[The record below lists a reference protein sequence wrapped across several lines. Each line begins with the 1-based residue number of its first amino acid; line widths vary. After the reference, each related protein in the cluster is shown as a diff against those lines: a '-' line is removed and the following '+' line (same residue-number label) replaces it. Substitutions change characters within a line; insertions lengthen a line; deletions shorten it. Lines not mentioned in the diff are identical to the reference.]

1 MGKFTFQSQPKLRM
15 LSNEQIVT
23 IHEKALRILEN
34 TGVYFPGEEALKV
47 LSENGAE
54 VDFITK
60 IVKFPSEMVNK
71 AIEKVPSSFQLYN
84 RDGEA
89 AVTLGEGHV
98 YFDPGSS
105 GIRFLESDGKT
116 AREAVGSDLVKI
128 AKVCQAMNHIDLL
141 ATALTPY
148 DIPKNIGDSFRVYA
162 LLKHSTKPFITGA
175 YSAKGVRTIRELLAA
190 DAGGYEELK
199 AKPRAVL
206 DITSLSPLKWT
217 EVSCQNIL
225 DAAAWGLPIETISVP
240 LMGAAAPA
248 TLAGCVLLHTVESLS
263 GIVLTQLVNPGN
275 PMVYGGASM
284 YFDMKNMT
292 TSLNSI
298 ETNIIGAAYAQM
310 GKYYGIP
317 VHTYAALSDSKMND
331 SQAGLETAISG
342 IVASLAG
349 IDIISGPGML
359 DFCNTFSLEKL
370 VIDNEI
376 CGMAHRLLKGIEF
389 SEETLAADL
398 ISEMGSSGDY
408 LSTRHTL
415 KWFKKEPYL
424 PSRVIDR
431 QNLEKW
437 HEKGAKSSFDHAKE
451 IVAEILENPKAPALS
466 PEKSAALDN
475 AWRTIVLADGEL
487 DEAAI
492 QATFV

>member
-1 MGKFTFQSQPKLRM
+1 MEKFSFKSQPKLRI
-15 LSNEQIVT
+15 LTDEQINT
-23 IHEKALRILEN
+23 IHEQALILLEN
-34 TGVYFPGEEALKV
+34 TGVYFPAEGALQV
-47 LSENGAE
+47 LAKNGAK
-54 VDFITK
+54 VDFETK
-60 IVKFPSEMVNK
+60 IVKFPPQMVVE
-71 AIEKVPSSFQLYN
+71 AIQKVPNTFLLYN
-84 RDGEA
+84 RFGESA
-89 AVTLGEGHV
+89 ATLGEGRV

-105 GIRFLESDGKT
+105 GIRFLESDGMT
-116 AREAVGSDLVKI
+116 AREAVGTDLVKI
-128 AKVCQAMNHIDLL
+128 AQVCEAMDHIDLL

-162 LLKHSTKPFITGA
+162 LLKNSTKPFITGA
-175 YSAKGVRTIRELLAA
+175 YSVKGVDAIRELLAA
-190 DAGGYEELK
+190 DAGGYDALR

-206 DITSLSPLKWT
+206 DVTSLSPLRWT

-225 DAAAWGLPIETISVP
+225 DAASYGLPIETISVP
-240 LMGAAAPA
+240 LLGAAAPA
-248 TLAGCVLLHTVESLS
+248 TLAGCVLLHTAETLS
-263 GIVLTQLVNPGN
+263 GVVLTQLVNPGN
-275 PMVYGGASM
+275 PMVYGGAPM

-310 GKYYGIP
+310 GKYYGMP
-317 VHTYAALSDSKMND
+317 VHTYAALSDSKTND
-331 SQAGLETAISG
+331 SQAGLETAVSG

-349 IDIISGPGML
+349 VDIISGPGML

-398 ISEMGSSGDY
+398 IAEMGSFGDY

-424 PSRVIDR
+424 PSAVIDR
-431 QNLEKW
+431 QNIDKW
-437 HEKGAKSSFDHAKE
+437 HEKGGKSSFDHAKE
-451 IVAEILENPKAPALS
+451 IVDEILANPKAPALS
-466 PEKSAALDN
+466 PEKNEALDA
-475 AWRTIVLADGEL
+475 AWKKIVLD
-487 DEAAI
+487 DEEMEGR
-492 QATFV
+492 